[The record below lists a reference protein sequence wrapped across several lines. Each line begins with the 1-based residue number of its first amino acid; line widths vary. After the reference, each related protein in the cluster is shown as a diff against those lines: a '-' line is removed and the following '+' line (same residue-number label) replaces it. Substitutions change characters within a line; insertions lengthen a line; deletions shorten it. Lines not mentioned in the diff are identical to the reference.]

1 MDALRG
7 VIRRAL
13 MSIFLIPESAE
24 RSFQQHR
31 TIRDAIAARD
41 SAAAREAMRAHL
53 VRVESDVHNALT
65 VGPPAARGGTN
76 G

>member
-13 MSIFLIPESAE
+13 MSIFRVPDSPE
-24 RSFQQHR
+24 RSFEQHR
-31 TIRDAIAARD
+31 AIRAAIGARDATAAR
-41 SAAAREAMRAHL
+41 AEMRAHL
-53 VRVESDVHNALT
+53 VRVEADVHQALNAAS
-65 VGPPAARGGTN
+65 PPARGGDD

>member
-1 MDALRG
+1 
-7 VIRRAL
+7 

-24 RSFQQHR
+24 RSFEQHR
-31 TIRDAIAARD
+31 AIRTTIAERDAT
-41 SAAAREAMRAHL
+41 AAREAMRAHL

-65 VGPPAARGGTN
+65 VGSPAARGGTD